1 MKLKQ
6 TTLFTAMLLLA
17 SMSLQAQKVNYVS
30 TTASDRWQES
40 KTTLMKNFS
49 EGQSV
54 DIEIYADKPLQ
65 TMDGFGGTFNEL
77 GWDALQELPQA
88 KQDEIMAAFFSKEGA
103 NFSYARTP
111 VAASDYALS
120 YYSYCDVSEDFT
132 MRDFNIDRDKYILIP
147 YIKAA
152 LKYRPDLVIWSS
164 PWTPPAWM
172 KINEHYTLRA
182 GNMGDRE
189 GGNEMDP
196 GKNVMGN
203 CTAFNM
209 QIRYLQAYALYF
221 SKYVQAYA
229 EQGVNISA
237 IMPQNEIAWS
247 PNWPCCTWRPD
258 DMALFI
264 SDYLGPRFKEDNLD
278 TEIWLGTINFNKPDY
293 VRTILD
299 NKKAADYI
307 TGVGFQWTGVQSLP
321 YIAKEYPSYKYM
333 QTENICGDGEN
344 DWAAFERSWDAVCT
358 YLSHNT
364 SSYLYWNMIL
374 DETGK
379 SAWGWPQNSMV
390 VINRETKEVTYND
403 EYYLMK
409 HLSHYMTPET
419 KLLSTNAKE
428 DCLAFDLGDGK
439 ILVHLVNKEESSKA
453 TSFSVNGKGV
463 EVTLQPKSINTFVL

>member
-6 TTLFTAMLLLA
+6 TTLFTAVLLMA
-17 SMSLQAQKVNYVS
+17 SMTLQAQKINQV
-30 TTASDRWQES
+30 TTTQSSRWQES
-40 KTTLMKNFS
+40 KSVEMKNLKKK
-49 EGQSV
+49 QKV
-54 DIEIYADKPLQ
+54 DIEIYADQPLQ
-65 TMDGFGGTFNEL
+65 TMDGFGGTFNEH
-77 GWDALQELPQA
+77 GWDVLQVLPA
-88 KQDEIMAAFFSKEGA
+88 AEQDEIMAAFFSEEGA

-111 VAASDYALS
+111 VGASDYALS
-120 YYSYCDVSEDFT
+120 YYSYCDVKEDFT

-164 PWTPPAWM
+164 PWSPPAWM
-172 KINEHYTLRA
+172 KINEHYTLRG

-196 GKNVMGN
+196 GKNVLSN
-203 CTAFNM
+203 STTFNM
-209 QIRYLQAYALYF
+209 QDRYLKAYALYF
-221 SKYVQAYA
+221 SKYVKAYA
-229 EQGVNISA
+229 KQGIKISA

-247 PNWPCCTWRPD
+247 PNWPCCTWKPD
-258 DMALFI
+258 DMAYFI
-264 SDYLGPRFKEDNLD
+264 SNYLGPQFESDNLD
-278 TEIWLGTINFNKPDY
+278 TDIWLGTINFNKPDY
-293 VRTILD
+293 VRTVLD

-321 YIAKEYPSYKYM
+321 YIAKEYPQYKYM
-333 QTENICGDGEN
+333 QTENICGECEN
-344 DWAAFERSWDAVCT
+344 DWTSFERSWDAVCT

-390 VINRETKEVTYND
+390 IINRETKAVTYTD

-409 HLSHYMTPET
+409 HLSHYMTT
-419 KLLSTNAKE
+419 GAKLLATNVEK
-428 DCLAFDLGDGK
+428 DCLAFDLGDGR
-439 ILVHLVNKEESSKA
+439 ILVHLVNKEEAAKT
-453 TSFSVNGKGV
+453 TSFSVNGKGC
-463 EVTLQPKSINTFVL
+463 EVTMQPKSINTFVL

>member
-1 MKLKQ
+1 MKSKKQ
-6 TTLFTAMLLLA
+6 SLFTALLLLA
-17 SMSLQAQKVNYVS
+17 AVTVQAQKVNYVT
-30 TTASDRWQES
+30 TTATERWQTS
-40 KTTLMKNFS
+40 KTTMKSLDANAK
-49 EGQSV
+49 V
-54 DIEIYADKPLQ
+54 DIEIYADSPLQ

-77 GWDALQELPQA
+77 GWDAMQVLPQE

-120 YYSYCDVSEDFT
+120 YYSYCDVKEDFT
-132 MRDFNIDRDKYILIP
+132 MRDFTIDRDRYILIP

-152 LKYRPDLVIWSS
+152 LKYRPDLTIWAS

-182 GNMGDRE
+182 GNMGARE

-221 SKYVQAYA
+221 SKYVQEYA
-229 EQGVNISA
+229 NEGVTISA
-237 IMPQNEIAWS
+237 LMPQNEIAWS
-247 PNWPCCTWRPD
+247 PNWPCCTWRPE

-278 TEIWLGTINFNKPDY
+278 CDIWLGTINFNNPQY
-293 VRTILD
+293 VRTVLN

-321 YIAKEYPSYKYM
+321 HIAKEYPDYKFM

-344 DWAAFERSWDAVCT
+344 DWAALERSWDAVCT
-358 YLSHNT
+358 YLSHST
-364 SSYLYWNMIL
+364 SSYLYWNMVL

-390 VINRETKEVTYND
+390 IVNRETKDVRYTD
-403 EYYLMK
+403 EYFLMK
-409 HLSHYMTPET
+409 HLSHYMTEGT
-419 KLLSTNAKE
+419 KLIKTNAEK
-428 DCLAFDLGDGK
+428 DCLAFDLGDDQ
-439 ILVHLVNKEESSKA
+439 ILVHLVNKEESAKTVSL
-453 TSFSVNGKGV
+453 SVKGKGL
-463 EVTLQPKSINTFVL
+463 EVSLAPKSINTFVL